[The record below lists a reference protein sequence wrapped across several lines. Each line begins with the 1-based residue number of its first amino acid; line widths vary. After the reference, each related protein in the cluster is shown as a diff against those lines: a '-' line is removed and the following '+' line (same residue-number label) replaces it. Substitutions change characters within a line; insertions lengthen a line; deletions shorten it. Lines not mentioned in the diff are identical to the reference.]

1 MNILTN
7 TKKDYKRWEDK
18 KLESFTQNISD
29 LTVEIRNPNIVSKP
43 EKSMVIS
50 ILEQHNLVFFHIN
63 NNKYADKSCI
73 KKLAHDLG
81 LGDYEYD
88 SKSDV
93 DGLTEI
99 KDHHDE
105 QLSTEYIPYTNKE
118 LKWHTDGY
126 YNDESN
132 SILSWLLFCRSQ
144 AEKGG
149 KNKYFDHEIAYILFN
164 HESKHLGDLMKSD
177 AYCIPKN
184 SMSDRKE
191 IYNPVFNF
199 FSEKLHMKFSMR
211 EKNII
216 WNKDCLEA
224 VAILKKIINDS
235 SEFHIEKK
243 FTEGE
248 GVITNNVIH
257 MRTSFTNSENKHRL
271 LYRLRSKKKVEV

>member
-7 TKKDYKRWEDK
+7 TQKDYKRWEDK

-99 KDHHDE
+99 KDHCDE

-184 SMSDRKE
+184 SMTDRKE
-191 IYNPVFNF
+191 IYNLARKSYLVVKDNPEVGSHDMIHTENF
-199 FSEKLHMKFSMR
+199 VLVDKERRIRGFYDGT
-211 EKNII
+211 NIEDM
-216 WNKDCLEA
+216 N
-224 VAILKKIINDS
+224 KIISDIKTLLDS
-235 SEFHIEKK
+235 YKK
-243 FTEGE
+243 
-248 GVITNNVIH
+248 
-257 MRTSFTNSENKHRL
+257 S
-271 LYRLRSKKKVEV
+271 